1 MATVLITTC
10 FFCSSFFFA
19 VCRACWPL
27 PSPFFF
33 TCCFFA
39 FAFSFAWFLACCAL
53 PSTFFFA
60 SCLLLSAAC
69 PHPAADARSTSM
81 ATTPT
86 KARPF
91 LISRIVLSFV
101 FGCLCPRC
109 APRSVRDQ
117 TRLDV
122 PYSHTGLAGGNATVA
137 YSPKCVE

>member
-1 MATVLITTC
+1 MATVLITSC

-19 VCRACWPL
+19 CFLACCSL
-27 PSPFFF
+27 ACPFF
-33 TCCFFA
+33 
-39 FAFSFAWFLACCAL
+39 LASCLTCCAL

-81 ATTPT
+81 ATIPT

-109 APRSVRDQ
+109 APRSVSDQ